1 MSHRLIALLLLSL
14 TPLVALATTPPK
26 DKKAKTEKPAKAE
39 VQVIALDVPQTL
51 KVNGESI
58 EFTARLYKPEI
69 PVVRD
74 EARLNQESPV
84 NASLLFYRRL
94 ADGDA
99 QGAAQL
105 SNASDLVGPMY
116 LDLKTVRGD
125 DEFKKMWG
133 EYFLG
138 KNKYIG
144 HFEIGAYRLLLVA
157 LDTTIVVDDKGTKKP
172 LKDTAAQFFQLV
184 DGKYL
189 IDDQQSEE
197 RRRLSLIFNAY
208 KDGKFKLK

>member
-14 TPLVALATTPPK
+14 TPMVALATPAK

-39 VQVIALDVPQTL
+39 VQVIALDTPQTL

-69 PVVRD
+69 PVARD
-74 EARLNQESPV
+74 EARMNQESPV
-84 NASLLFYRRL
+84 NTSLLFYRRM
-94 ADGDA
+94 AEGDA

-105 SNASDLVGPMY
+105 SNASDLVGPLY
-116 LDLKTVRGD
+116 LDLKTVKGD

-133 EYFLG
+133 DYFLG

-144 HFEIGAYRLLLVA
+144 QFEIGAYRLLLLA
-157 LDTTIVVDDKGTKKP
+157 LDTTIVIDDKGTKKA
-172 LKDTAAQFFQLV
+172 LKETAAQFYQLV

-189 IDDQQSEE
+189 MDDQHSEE